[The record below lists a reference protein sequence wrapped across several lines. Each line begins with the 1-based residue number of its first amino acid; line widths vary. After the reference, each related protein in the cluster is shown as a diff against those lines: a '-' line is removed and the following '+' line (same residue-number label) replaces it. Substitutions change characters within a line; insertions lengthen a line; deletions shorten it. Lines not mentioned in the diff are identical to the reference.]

1 MAPPFAIKVIDMNVV
16 SFDQSTT
23 CSGWSLFVDG
33 KYVKSGFIDKHKIK
47 DADERI
53 AEMGLALCR
62 IIKEYKPDLIHFQNV
77 EKWLLLHFCFLLEV
91 EDTLRGRD
99 DPQG

>member
-1 MAPPFAIKVIDMNVV
+1 MELEEYFRVHLNSNIWRNSLVTQF
-16 SFDQSTT
+16 SFTFRT
-23 CSGWSLFVDG
+23 
-33 KYVKSGFIDKHKIK
+33 
-47 DADERI
+47 
-53 AEMGLALCR
+53 
-62 IIKEYKPDLIHFQNV
+62 IKEYKPDLIHFQNV